1 VHATLKEFATNK
13 AFTVAPYIDEMAE
26 AAESID
32 TLIKGFKQAAIDRA
46 VDPRLHYHMGSMYL
60 TRSPRKVFTNPAPIG
75 TVGSFLFN
83 IKSSS
88 SLTASPL
95 ISKED
100 PIARTRTK
108 AYEGQYGFDER
119 WEAFCVGMRGVRGRM
134 GKAAQ
139 RAMASVTTGGLVTIE
154 AYRKLNAFSSAGIAV
169 EDAIYME
176 TSEAMAEQPEEEG
189 EIEDEDAGPSF
200 SRKRRRT

>member
-1 VHATLKEFATNK
+1 
-13 AFTVAPYIDEMAE
+13 M
-26 AAESID
+26 
-32 TLIKGFKQAAIDRA
+32 
-46 VDPRLHYHMGSMYL
+46 
-60 TRSPRKVFTNPAPIG
+60 
-75 TVGSFLFN
+75 FN

-134 GKAAQ
+134 GKVAQ
-139 RAMASVTTGGLVTIE
+139 RAMARVTTGGLVTID
-154 AYRKLNAFSSAGIAV
+154 AYRKLNEFSSGGIAV
-169 EDAIYME
+169 ADAIYKE
-176 TSEAMAEQPEEEG
+176 TAEAMAELPEEEG